1 MAILEGVFPVVPT
14 PLTGE
19 GGLDESGYRHLISA
33 LTEAG
38 VHGVTSLGSNG
49 ECVYLTPAE
58 RRRTMEVASEARTRG
73 AKLIVGAG
81 CFGTDEAV
89 EMCRHA
95 REVGADA
102 AMVALPLYYPL
113 DPEAV
118 RRHYGGVSRRG
129 ELPVLYYNVPDLTHL
144 KLAPAQ
150 VAEILK
156 IPGVEGAK
164 ESILN
169 VREIEE
175 LIRLAPGRSILTGSC
190 MTLQE
195 TLKAGGA
202 GAICPIPCLDPKLVL
217 DYYGALKAGKADEA
231 RVLRN
236 RVFQLMPLMAMSRSP
251 QALLKEALRLLGHP
265 ITSRVKEPLPQ
276 LQPGESEKVRAMLQK
291 LGYLGAGS

>member
-1 MAILEGVFPVVPT
+1 MAKFEGVFPVVPT
-14 PLTGE
+14 PLTPQGA
-19 GGLDESGYRHLISA
+19 LDEAGYRHLISS
-33 LTEAG
+33 LTDTG

-49 ECVYLTPAE
+49 ECVYLTPRE
-58 RRRTMEVASEARTRG
+58 RLRAMEVASKARTRG

-89 EMCRHA
+89 EVCHHA

-113 DPEAV
+113 DLEAV
-118 RRHYGGVSRRG
+118 KRHYEGVSQRG
-129 ELPVLYYNVPDLTHL
+129 ELPILYYNVPDLTHL
-144 KLAPAQ
+144 KMAPAQ
-150 VAEILK
+150 VAEVLK
-156 IPGVEGAK
+156 VPGVEGAK

-169 VREIEE
+169 MKEVEE
-175 LIRLAPGRSILTGSC
+175 LIRLAPERSILTGSC

-202 GAICPIPCLDPKLVL
+202 GIICPIPSLDPKLVL
-217 DYYGALKAGKADEA
+217 EYYAALKAGKTEEA
-231 RVLRN
+231 RALRN
-236 RVFQLMPLMAMSRSP
+236 RVLSLMPLMAMSRSP

-276 LQPGESEKVRAMLQK
+276 LQAGESERVRAMLQK
-291 LGYLGAGS
+291 LGYVEA

>member
-1 MAILEGVFPVVPT
+1 MAKFEGVFPVVPT
-14 PLTGE
+14 PLTPQGT
-19 GGLDESGYRHLISA
+19 LDEAGYRHLIST
-33 LTEAG
+33 LTDAG

-49 ECVYLTPAE
+49 ECVYLTPRE
-58 RRRTMEVASEARTRG
+58 RLRAMEVASEARTRG
-73 AKLIVGAG
+73 ARLIVGAG
-81 CFGTDEAV
+81 SFGTDEAA

-113 DPEAV
+113 DLEAV
-118 RRHYGGVSRRG
+118 KRHYAGVSQRG

-150 VAEILK
+150 VAEVLR

-169 VREIEE
+169 LREIEE
-175 LIRLAPGRSILTGSC
+175 LIRLAPDRSILTGSC

-195 TLKAGGA
+195 ALKAGGA
-202 GAICPIPCLDPKLVL
+202 GVICPIPCLDPKLVL
-217 DYYGALKAGKADEA
+217 DYYAALKAGKAEEA
-231 RVLRN
+231 RALRN
-236 RVFQLMPLMAMSRSP
+236 RVLSLMPLMAMSRSP

-291 LGYLGAGS
+291 LGYVEA

>member
-1 MAILEGVFPVVPT
+1 MPKIEGVFPVVPT
-14 PLTGE
+14 PLNPE
-19 GGLDESGYRHLISA
+19 GGLDEQGYRHLVST
-33 LTEAG
+33 LTNAG

-58 RRRTMEVASEARTRG
+58 RRRAMEVASEARTRG

-89 EMCRHA
+89 EVCRHA

-113 DPEAV
+113 DLDAV
-118 RRHYGGVSRRG
+118 RRHYGEVGRRG
-129 ELPVLYYNVPDLTHL
+129 ELPILYYNVPDLTHL

-150 VAEILK
+150 VAEVLRV
-156 IPGVEGAK
+156 PGVAGAK

-175 LIRLAPGRSILTGSC
+175 LIRLAPDRSILTGSC

-202 GAICPIPCLDPKLVL
+202 GVICPIPCLDPKLVL
-217 DYYGALKAGKADEA
+217 GYYGALKAGTADEA
-231 RVLRN
+231 RALRN

-265 ITSRVKEPLPQ
+265 VTSRVKEPLPQ
-276 LQPGESEKVRAMLQK
+276 LQPGESEKVRAVLRK
-291 LGYLGAGS
+291 LGYLGG